1 MKRHFSWLMVWG
13 IAFGMIEA
21 AVVIY
26 LRKIYYPNGFDFPI
40 VWADFDVAL
49 VEIVREFAT
58 LVLMWSLATLL
69 HKKLVNKIAVFMIVF
84 GVWDIIYYLFL
95 KLFLDWPA
103 SFATWDILFL
113 LPYPWVGPVWPP
125 VVVSLGLIYAGY
137 SILDEHFKGRDIIIF
152 PKDWLQLLLS
162 ALVIIISFLI
172 PGKSVIDQTVPQ
184 HYPWYIFVPGL
195 SWGLIV
201 FQNRLNH
208 QPWHE
213 QMESNG

>member
-1 MKRHFSWLMVWG
+1 MRRHFTWLIVWG

-69 HKKLVNKIAVFMIVF
+69 HKKSVNKLAAFMIVF
-84 GVWDIIYYLFL
+84 GVWDIFYYLFL
-95 KLFLDWPA
+95 KLFLGWPA

-125 VVVSLGLIYAGY
+125 VVVSLSLIWAGY
-137 SILDEHFKGRDIIIF
+137 CILGGHFKEQDIVIYR
-152 PKDWLQLLLS
+152 KDWIQILFS
-162 ALVIIISFLI
+162 GIVIIISFLI
-172 PGKSVIDQTVPQ
+172 PGKSVIDQTVPN
-184 HYPWYIFVPGL
+184 HYPWYIFAAGL
-195 SWGLIV
+195 IWGLVV
-201 FQNRLNH
+201 FQKRLKQ
-208 QPWHE
+208 QP
-213 QMESNG
+213 QV

>member
-1 MKRHFSWLMVWG
+1 
-13 IAFGMIEA
+13 
-21 AVVIY
+21 
-26 LRKIYYPNGFDFPI
+26 
-40 VWADFDVAL
+40 
-49 VEIVREFAT
+49 
-58 LVLMWSLATLL
+58 
-69 HKKLVNKIAVFMIVF
+69 MIVF
-84 GVWDIIYYLFL
+84 GVWDIFYYLFL

-208 QPWHE
+208 QPLR
-213 QMESNG
+213 